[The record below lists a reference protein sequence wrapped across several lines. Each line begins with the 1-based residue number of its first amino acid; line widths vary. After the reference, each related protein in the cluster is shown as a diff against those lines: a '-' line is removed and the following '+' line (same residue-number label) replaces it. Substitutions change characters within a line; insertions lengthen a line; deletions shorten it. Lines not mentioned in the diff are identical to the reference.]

1 MTNPLRIANEKP
13 RIGRLPSFV
22 TAAIA
27 SAVDFA
33 KKVAGV
39 FKSPSV
45 TSASSVPDSGPNDI
59 NQLNPPIP
67 PMRPPTRNKALIV
80 ETTFLILVCLLLTGG
95 VWKARSQTRPD
106 VLREETSDKS
116 LQPESSTTQVV
127 SVNSSEGKKVGSDL
141 NEVNEEVNG
150 EGKDWNDETSET
162 DEVTTLR
169 KKATTKQLTYEES
182 PKLKIDDYKKDISD
196 SDGMRNSLNTTE
208 ETLENNDKNDNEKDV
223 EKVEVET
230 LENKEEIF
238 VLQKRGNSYEE
249 SMKVVQKKSEEIP
262 KNASSKESPKKVQ
275 SKSEEPLV
283 SRITKG
289 SGSKDSAPSDDS
301 EPTCI
306 APPVVNKST
315 AKEPDTTA
323 KKPLSSVEVK
333 ELRQKKANLKIE
345 KAELDQERNE
355 IIKEIDQIN
364 NKIMM
369 LNDIKY
375 KSLLEGKKEEWMAK
389 REEVEDEMAKS
400 NLRGN
405 EQQFNM
411 RKLRTQMDN
420 VDQELSKYVAVTPEV
435 YEAAEG
441 KKDNDE
447 KDVGAAEGKKDNDE
461 KVVEAAEGKKG
472 NDEKDVKKRNKIV
485 TGLRQ
490 KEAKLN
496 QERKE
501 IQEDIKYIENQLI
514 STDKMEINCDGD
526 AEWTGILK
534 TKDHF
539 ESELR
544 KRLFKLTKH
553 EKNIRKVSTELS
565 KYVTEP

>member
-80 ETTFLILVCLLLTGG
+80 ETTFLILVCLLFTGG
-95 VWKARSQTRPD
+95 VWKARSQTRSD
-106 VLREETSDKS
+106 VLREENSDKS

-223 EKVEVET
+223 EKVEVE
-230 LENKEEIF
+230 
-238 VLQKRGNSYEE
+238 
-249 SMKVVQKKSEEIP
+249 
-262 KNASSKESPKKVQ
+262 
-275 SKSEEPLV
+275 
-283 SRITKG
+283 
-289 SGSKDSAPSDDS
+289 
-301 EPTCI
+301 
-306 APPVVNKST
+306 
-315 AKEPDTTA
+315 

-333 ELRQKKANLKIE
+333 GLRQKKAELKIKE
-345 KAELDQERNE
+345 AELNQERNE
-355 IIKEIDQIN
+355 IEEQINQIN
-364 NKIMM
+364 NKFKV
-369 LNDIKY
+369 LKDKEY
-375 KSLLEGKKEEWMAK
+375 KSLQDGKKEEWKA
-389 REEVEDEMAKS
+389 EEKELQDEMAKS
-400 NLRGN
+400 NQR
-405 EQQFNM
+405 QDDHQWNM
-411 RKLRTQMDN
+411 LKLRTEMDD
-420 VDQELSKYVAVTPEV
+420 VDE
-435 YEAAEG
+435 
-441 KKDNDE
+441 
-447 KDVGAAEGKKDNDE
+447 
-461 KVVEAAEGKKG
+461 
-472 NDEKDVKKRNKIV
+472 
-485 TGLRQ
+485 
-490 KEAKLN
+490 
-496 QERKE
+496 
-501 IQEDIKYIENQLI
+501 
-514 STDKMEINCDGD
+514 
-526 AEWTGILK
+526 
-534 TKDHF
+534 
-539 ESELR
+539 
-544 KRLFKLTKH
+544 
-553 EKNIRKVSTELS
+553 ELS